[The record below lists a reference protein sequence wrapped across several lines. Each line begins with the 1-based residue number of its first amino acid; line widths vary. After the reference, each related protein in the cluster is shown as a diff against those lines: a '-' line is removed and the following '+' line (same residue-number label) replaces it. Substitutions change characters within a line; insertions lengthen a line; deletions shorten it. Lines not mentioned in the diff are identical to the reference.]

1 MLLLGAAG
9 AATAEPP
16 PAGGYLA
23 PGALDMVAVLPPAPA
38 PGSPRYQADRRVF
51 RETRALAGGPR
62 WRLAID
68 DVAVGVPAMLRNFS
82 CAAGVALTPE
92 SAPRTAALLTRLQRE
107 SRAAVAAPKA
117 LYRRQRPFLI
127 DSGPVCQPAEALQS
141 FDYPS
146 GHTTWGWAV
155 ALVLAEAAPAQASA
169 ILTRGRAYG
178 ESRVV
183 CGAHNASAVEAGRT
197 AASALVA
204 ALHGAPEFRDDIAA
218 ARSELAALRASIPT
232 AAAGQCAAETA
243 LIQPAPY

>member
-1 MLLLGAAG
+1 MLLFGATTAV
-9 AATAEPP
+9 AAEAPQ
-16 PAGGYLA
+16 ASGYLA

-38 PGSPRYQADRRVF
+38 PGSSRYQADRRVF
-51 RETRALAGGPR
+51 RETRKLAGGPR

-68 DVAVGVPAMLRNFS
+68 DVAVGVPAMLHNFS

-92 SAPRTAALLTRLQRE
+92 RAPRTAALLTRLQRE
-107 SRAAVAAPKA
+107 SRAAVEAPKA
-117 LYRRQRPFLI
+117 LYRRRRPFLI
-127 DSGPVCQPAEALQS
+127 DSGPVCQPAEALRS

-155 ALVLAEAAPAQASA
+155 ALVLAEAAPARASA

-197 AASALVA
+197 AASTLVA
-204 ALHGAPEFRDDIAA
+204 VLHGAPEFRDDVAA
-218 ARSELAALRASIPT
+218 ARSELAALQASLP
-232 AAAGQCAAETA
+232 AAGAGQCAAEAA
-243 LIQPAPY
+243 LIEPTPY